1 MTKCNLTVEVTN
13 RVQSKVMEINRRRIQ
28 TTSSIQEKSMLN
40 SYLMIMRKIKITG
53 LTRMPE
59 MIM

>member
-28 TTSSIQEKSMLN
+28 TTSSIQEKNMSN

-59 MIM
+59 MKM

>member
-1 MTKCNLTVEVTN
+1 MTKCNLIVEVTN
-13 RVQSKVMEINRRRIQ
+13 RAQSKVMEINRRRIQ

-59 MIM
+59 MFM